1 MDTKVFNS
9 SLNASTGEGFFKVP
23 NYVPDLGARLDVAG

>member
-1 MDTKVFNS
+1 MDSEIFYV
-9 SLNASTGEGFFKVP
+9 SLLAGAGEGFFKVP

>member
-1 MDTKVFNS
+1 MDSEIFYV
-9 SLNASTGEGFFKVP
+9 SLLARTGEGFFKVP